1 MSDWDGDGKQTYKDD
16 YVYHEILNGGKGSG
30 SSKHNSNS
38 GAGKAIVIA
47 IIIAVAWELFNAI
60 ASAIY

>member
-1 MSDWDGDGKQTYKDD
+1 MPDWDGDGKQTYKDD
-16 YVYHEILNGGKGSG
+16 YVYHEILNAGKSGG
-30 SSKHNSNS
+30 SSNQNSNS

>member
-1 MSDWDGDGKQTYKDD
+1 MPDWDGDGKQTYKDD
-16 YVYHEILNGGKGSG
+16 YVYHEILHGGKDSG

>member
-1 MSDWDGDGKQTYKDD
+1 MPDWDNDGKSTYKDD
-16 YVYHEILNGGKGSG
+16 YIFNEILHRKNYKLSG
-30 SSKHNSNS
+30 QRSNS

-47 IIIAVAWELFNAI
+47 IIIAVAWKLFNAI